1 MAIMPRPKAILQSE
15 FPYHISARCVNKEW
29 FALPMQKVWEIM
41 ERHLYFLCIGFN
53 VRIHLFVLMNN
64 HFHLI
69 LSTPSANIS
78 QSMAYFMKAT
88 SDEITYQ
95 TGRINQTYGARHYKT
110 IIKSHHYF
118 LNAYKYVYRN
128 PVDAGLAKRVEL
140 YPYSTLSGLLGYQ
153 PLLIPLEEDSTLF
166 SDELGTIK
174 WLNESPCEQDR
185 HSVREALKKQ
195 YFTLSN
201 DRVTRRRNNL
211 EIDLL

>member
-1 MAIMPRPKAILQSE
+1 MAIMPRPKTILQSE
-15 FPYHISARCVNKEW
+15 YPYHVSARCVNKEW
-29 FALPMQKVWEIM
+29 FTLPLQKVWEIM
-41 ERHLYFLCIGFN
+41 ERHLYFLSIGFN
-53 VRIHLFVLMNN
+53 ARIHSFVLMNN

-69 LSTPSANIS
+69 LSTPSANLS

-110 IIKSHHYF
+110 IIESYHYF

-128 PVDAGLAKRVEL
+128 PVDAGLVKRVEL
-140 YPYSTLSGLLGYQ
+140 YPYSTLRGLLGYQ
-153 PLLIPLEEDSTLF
+153 QLFIPLAEDTTLF
-166 SDELGTIK
+166 SDELGTIN
-174 WLNESPCEQDR
+174 WLNEEPCAQDLF
-185 HSVREALKKQ
+185 SVKEALKRQ
-195 YFTLSN
+195 YFKLSN